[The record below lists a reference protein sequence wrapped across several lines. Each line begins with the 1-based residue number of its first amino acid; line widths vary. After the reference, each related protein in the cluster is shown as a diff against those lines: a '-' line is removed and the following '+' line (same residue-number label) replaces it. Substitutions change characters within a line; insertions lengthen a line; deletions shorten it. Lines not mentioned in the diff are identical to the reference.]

1 MKSLVA
7 HRLGHCCCERNH
19 STLSSFKQLFY
30 FVHNLGSQEFGKG
43 GHVCSPAMAAACR
56 LGLQPSERSP
66 GLDIEDG
73 TFAWLAVSAG
83 CQLGALLSF
92 WSQVAGSPQKTR
104 WKLHG
109 TC

>member
-1 MKSLVA
+1 MKEITPHLVA
-7 HRLGHCCCERNH
+7 LNNYFILFTILGVR
-19 STLSSFKQLFY
+19 
-30 FVHNLGSQEFGKG
+30 NLGR
-43 GHVCSPAMAAACR
+43 GHVCSPAMAAACQ

-73 TFAWLAVSAG
+73 TFTWLAVSAG